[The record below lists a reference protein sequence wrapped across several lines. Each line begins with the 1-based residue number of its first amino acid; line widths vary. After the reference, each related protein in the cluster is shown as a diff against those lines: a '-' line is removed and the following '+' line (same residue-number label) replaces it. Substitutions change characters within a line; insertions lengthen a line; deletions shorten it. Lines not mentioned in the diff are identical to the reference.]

1 MQHKAFIGITA
12 AAAILSAGAG
22 LDAQNQD
29 APKTMTG
36 TLDPAKTRFDI
47 SPTMYGVFFEDINF
61 AADGGLYAELIK
73 NRSFEFPNGLSGWE
87 TDGKVE
93 VVKGGEGDVP
103 FPRNPHFA
111 RLTAESHR
119 DQWTAL
125 DNGGFRGLAFEK
137 DKTYHLTL
145 MARLAPGTTEPVKFD
160 AAFVREDGTME
171 ARTPFTVNSREWKEY
186 KVDVKAVS
194 TQTRGKF
201 RLLLNGHRG
210 TVDMDHISLFPED
223 TWKGRAN
230 GLRNDLAQAIA
241 DLKPKIFR
249 FPGGCIIEGTTL
261 DQRYQWKNSVG
272 PVGNRPLN
280 GNRWNNTFV
289 DHLTPDYFQSYGL
302 GFFEFFQFCEDIG
315 AEPLPVLNIGL
326 ACQFQNDA
334 NDLTAQVAL
343 DQLGPYIQDCLDL
356 IEFANGPVT
365 STWGK
370 VRADMGH
377 PEPFNL
383 KYMGIGNEQWGRLY
397 TDRLP
402 IFLKEIRAKHPEIKI
417 IGSSGPNPDG
427 ADFDYLWPKMRE
439 FKADL
444 VDEHYYRDPA
454 WFLSHI
460 DRYDKY
466 DRNGPKVFAGEYACH
481 DNPTNSLRAALCEAA
496 FLTGIERNADVV
508 RMTSYAPLL
517 ANYYAWQWA
526 HDMIWFD
533 NTTVVK
539 TPSYLVQKLY
549 STNAGTHTLDLSG
562 LGAFPADCYCGA
574 VLDET
579 ADGNSV
585 IVKFINLGKTAVPI
599 SINIPGAADGA
610 EVSVAG
616 IKGADPADKN
626 DLANPELVKIE
637 ESKLKINGTGIFEA
651 KQDPFSFMVYRIPVK

>member
-1 MQHKAFIGITA
+1 MKHKALIGITA

-36 TLDPAKTRFDI
+36 TLDPAKIKFDI

-87 TDGKVE
+87 TDGKVQ
-93 VVKGGEGDVP
+93 VIKGSEGDVP

-145 MARLAPGTTEPVKFD
+145 MARLAPGTTEPVRFD

-261 DQRYQWKNSVG
+261 DQRYNWKNSVG
-272 PVGNRPLN
+272 AVGNRPLN

-302 GFFEFFQFCEDIG
+302 GFFEFFEFCEDIG

-334 NDLTAQVAL
+334 NDLSAQVAL
-343 DQLGPYIQDCLDL
+343 NELGPYIQDCLDL

-370 VRADMGH
+370 LRADMGH

-383 KYMGIGNEQWGRLY
+383 KYMGIGNEQWGKLY

-402 IFLKEIRAKHPEIKI
+402 IFLREIRAKHPEIKI

-427 ADFDYLWPKMRE
+427 TDFDYLWPKMRE

-444 VDEHYYRDPA
+444 VDEHYYRNPD

-466 DRNGPKVFAGEYACH
+466 DRTGPKVFAGEYACH

-539 TPSYLVQKLY
+539 TPSYFVQKLY

-562 LGAFPADCYCGA
+562 LGGLPADCYCGA

-579 ADGNSV
+579 DDGNSV

-599 SINIPGAADGA
+599 SISIPGAEDGA
-610 EVSVAG
+610 EVSVVG
-616 IKGADPADKN
+616 IKGEDPANKN

-637 ESKLKINGTGIFEA
+637 ESTLKIAAGILEA
-651 KQDPFSFMVYRIPVK
+651 KQAPFSFMVYRIPVK